1 MNMEAMGI
9 FGGID
14 PPEHE
19 QPINLSC
26 VEPNQLAFSRNAPS
40 NLNQTMNIPSN
51 SSFVVGKPKVE
62 SKDHKWRE
70 APILGMEEK
79 QESEEPRLQLIR
91 PTTEAKVIRVV
102 DGRSNVDSVGVK

>member
-1 MNMEAMGI
+1 MGI

-14 PPEHE
+14 SEQKVEPE
-19 QPINLSC
+19 QPMNLSY

-40 NLNQTMNIPSN
+40 NLNQTALNIPTN
-51 SSFVVGKPKVE
+51 SSLLMGKPKVE

-79 QESEEPRLQLIR
+79 QEVE
-91 PTTEAKVIRVV
+91 
-102 DGRSNVDSVGVK
+102 